1 MLIKAVILFLAA
13 MVLLGMVGN
22 WLYPGAIKRGV
33 AKRLQP
39 AKCPQCGRYRIG
51 RAACECGRKG

>member
-1 MLIKAVILFLAA
+1 MLVKAVILFLGA

-22 WLYPGAIKRGV
+22 WLYPGAIRRGV

-39 AKCPQCGRYRIG
+39 AKCAQCGQFQIG
-51 RAACECGRKG
+51 RKTCDCGRKG

>member
-1 MLIKAVILFLAA
+1 MLIKAVILFLGV

-22 WLYPGAIKRGV
+22 WLFPGAIKRGV

-39 AKCPQCGRYRIG
+39 TKCTRCGKFQIG
-51 RAACECGRKG
+51 RTACGCGRKG